1 MTGIQLHLLQA
12 LGWAVLNSLWQMA
25 LLWVIYQVV
34 TAFLKNTK
42 ASYKSVLATTL
53 LFAGSFWFIYTF
65 LIVYSDISEGGTAG
79 TLISSGHEAHN
90 WLLQSLPFISGAYLL
105 LLVLPVLR
113 FIRNYRYVQVIRKYG
128 LSKINVDWRI
138 FVRNVAARM
147 GLKKTVQIWVSE
159 FVTSPVTIGFFK
171 PVILVPLAAINH
183 LTPAQLEAILLH
195 ELAHIRRYDYLI
207 NLLINFIQTIL
218 YFNPFVKAFVKIVE
232 REREKS
238 CDEMVLQ
245 FQYDSHEYASA
256 LLTLEKT
263 KHLQKI
269 LIVAATGNKNDITH
283 RIETI
288 LGVQKKPAIS
298 ANKIA
303 GLVSAFIC
311 IIALNLLLLLPG
323 TRTDKNN
330 TVAYT
335 DFPSPF
341 NLVYDEAKD
350 SGKESSDQINQPP
363 NTIAANSNSNEILTV
378 PVVSAAAVTE
388 ERDALLNEQ
397 DIQDISSYAYKLA
410 GFEEKDIPELK
421 RYQEQQVKEALE
433 ASKKVLE
440 STQWKVVEKS
450 IADAFS
456 EKEKQELK
464 KVYEKELNKFD
475 WNKWEVKLKQ
485 AYENID
491 WEKVNNQLSYAINQ
505 IRIDSLQRVY
515 NDVAI
520 KLNDIQKELNANQ
533 VTSIPDTDITLK
545 AVEDRKRKVQQTLN
559 TLKAVRNKKI
569 VHL

>member
-42 ASYKSVLATTL
+42 ASSKSVLATIL

-65 LIVYSDISEGGTAG
+65 LIVYSDISEGGTTG
-79 TLISSGHEAHN
+79 TFITSGHEVYN

-147 GLKKTVQIWVSE
+147 GIKKTVQIWVSE

-183 LTPAQLEAILLH
+183 LTPSQLEAVLLH

-269 LIVAATGNKNDITH
+269 LIVAATGNKNDISH

-288 LGVQKKPAIS
+288 MGVQKKPAIS

-303 GLVSAFIC
+303 GLVSAIIC

-341 NLVYDEAKD
+341 NLISDEAKE
-350 SGKESSDQINQPP
+350 SGDKINQPP
-363 NTIAANSNSNEILTV
+363 VDNIAANSNSNEILTA
-378 PVVSAAAVTE
+378 PAVSAAAVAK
-388 ERDALLNEQ
+388 ERAALLNEQ
-397 DIQDISSYAYKLA
+397 NVQDISSYAYKLA
-410 GFEEKDIPELK
+410 GFEEKDVPELK

-433 ASKKVLE
+433 ASRKVLE
-440 STQWKVVEKS
+440 SSQWKVVEKS

-464 KVYEKELNKFD
+464 KAYEKELNKFD

>member
-42 ASYKSVLATTL
+42 ASYKSVLATSL

-65 LIVYSDISEGGTAG
+65 LIVYSGISEGGTAG
-79 TLISSGHEAHN
+79 TLISSGHEVHN

-128 LSKINVDWRI
+128 LSKINVNWRI

-147 GLKKTVQIWVSE
+147 GIKKTVQIWVSE

-183 LTPAQLEAILLH
+183 LTPPQLEAVLLH

-341 NLVYDEAKD
+341 NVVYDEAKD
-350 SGKESSDQINQPP
+350 NGKESGNEINQPP
-363 NTIAANSNSNEILTV
+363 VNNIAANSSEISTASA
-378 PVVSAAAVTE
+378 VSAAAVAK
-388 ERDALLNEQ
+388 ERAALINEQ

-433 ASKKVLE
+433 ASRKVLE

-520 KLNDIQKELNANQ
+520 KLNEIQKELNANQ

>member
-1 MTGIQLHLLQA
+1 LGSTQQSLANGAA
-12 LGWAVLNSLWQMA
+12 LGYLPGGNCFSEKYKGIIQKCAGNHP
-25 LLWVIYQVV
+25 
-34 TAFLKNTK
+34 AFCRFFL
-42 ASYKSVLATTL
+42 V
-53 LFAGSFWFIYTF
+53 IYTF
-65 LIVYSDISEGGTAG
+65 LIVYSGISEGGAAG
-79 TLISSGHEAHN
+79 TLISSGHEVHN

-128 LSKINVDWRI
+128 LSKINVNWRI

-147 GLKKTVQIWVSE
+147 GIKKTVQIWVSE

-183 LTPAQLEAILLH
+183 LTPPQLEAVLLH

-341 NLVYDEAKD
+341 NVVYDEAKD
-350 SGKESSDQINQPP
+350 NGKESGNEINQPP
-363 NTIAANSNSNEILTV
+363 VNNIAANSSEISTASA
-378 PVVSAAAVTE
+378 VSAAAVAK
-388 ERDALLNEQ
+388 ERAALINEQ

-433 ASKKVLE
+433 ASRKVLE

-520 KLNDIQKELNANQ
+520 KLNEIQKELNANQ

>member
-25 LLWVIYQVV
+25 LLWVIYQFA
-34 TAFLKNTK
+34 TAVIKNAK
-42 ASYKSVLATTL
+42 ASSKSVLASVL
-53 LFAGSFWFIYTF
+53 LFAGFSWFVYTF
-65 LIVYSDISEGGTAG
+65 IVVYSNISHGNMVGLSLA
-79 TLISSGHEAHN
+79 ISHKTYN

-113 FIRNYRYVQVIRKYG
+113 FIRNYRYVQVIRKYE

-138 FVRNVAARM
+138 FVRTVAARM
-147 GLKKTVQIWVSE
+147 GIKKTVKIWVSE
-159 FVTSPVTIGFFK
+159 FVSSPVTIGFFK

-183 LTPAQLEAILLH
+183 LTPSQLEAVLLH

-269 LIVAATGNKNDITH
+269 LIVAATGNKNDFAH

-288 LGVQKKPAIS
+288 MGVQRKPS
-298 ANKIA
+298 LSVNKIA
-303 GLVSAFIC
+303 GLISASIC
-311 IIALNLLLLLPG
+311 ILVFNLFLLLPEKKSEG
-323 TRTDKNN
+323 TNII
-330 TVAYT
+330 AYT
-335 DFPSPF
+335 DSPF
-341 NLVYDEAKD
+341 PFNFISGETNEDNDEIN
-350 SGKESSDQINQPP
+350 KERVEN
-363 NTIAANSNSNEILTV
+363 IAAGKNDNITTE
-378 PVVSAAAVTE
+378 PVIPSAAE
-388 ERDALLNEQ
+388 FERTQALNEQ
-397 DIQDISSYAYKLA
+397 DMQDISSYAYKLA
-410 GFEEKDIPELK
+410 GFEEKEMPELK

-433 ASKKVLE
+433 ASRKVLE
-440 STQWKVVEKS
+440 SSQWKVVEKS

-464 KVYEKELNKFD
+464 KAYEKELNKFD

-533 VTSIPDTDITLK
+533 VTNIPDTDITLK

>member
-53 LFAGSFWFIYTF
+53 LFAGSFWFVYTF
-65 LIVYSDISEGGTAG
+65 LIVYSGISDGGMAG
-79 TLISSGHEAHN
+79 TLISSGLEAHN

-147 GLKKTVQIWVSE
+147 GIKKTVQIWVSE
-159 FVTSPVTIGFFK
+159 FVSSPVTIGFFK

-183 LTPAQLEAILLH
+183 LTPAQLEAVLLH
-195 ELAHIRRYDYLI
+195 ELSHIRRYDYLI

-232 REREKS
+232 MEREKS

-288 LGVQKKPAIS
+288 MGVQKKPAIS

-323 TRTDKNN
+323 TRTAKNN

-350 SGKESSDQINQPP
+350 NGKESSDQINEPL
-363 NTIAANSNSNEILTV
+363 NTIAANSNSNEILTA
-378 PVVSAAAVTE
+378 PVVSAAAVTD

-397 DIQDISSYAYKLA
+397 DIKDISSYAYKLA
-410 GFEEKDIPELK
+410 GFEEKDVPELK

-559 TLKAVRNKKI
+559 TLKAFRNKKI

>member
-25 LLWVIYQVV
+25 LLWVIYQAV

-65 LIVYSDISEGGTAG
+65 LIVYSGISEGGTAG
-79 TLISSGHEAHN
+79 SLVSSGLEAHN

-147 GLKKTVQIWVSE
+147 RIKKTVQIWVSE

-183 LTPAQLEAILLH
+183 LTPAQLEAVLLH

-323 TRTDKNN
+323 TRADKNN

-341 NLVYDEAKD
+341 NVVYDEAKD
-350 SGKESSDQINQPP
+350 TGKESGDEINQPP
-363 NTIAANSNSNEILTV
+363 VNNIAANSSEISTASA
-378 PVVSAAAVTE
+378 VSAAAVAK
-388 ERDALLNEQ
+388 ERAALINEQ

-433 ASKKVLE
+433 ASRKVLE

-520 KLNDIQKELNANQ
+520 KLNEIQKELNANQ

>member
-79 TLISSGHEAHN
+79 TLISSGHEVHN

-147 GLKKTVQIWVSE
+147 GIKKAVHIWVSE

-183 LTPAQLEAILLH
+183 LTPSQLEAVLLH

-311 IIALNLLLLLPG
+311 ILALNLFLLLPAKKLEG
-323 TRTDKNN
+323 NN
-330 TVAYT
+330 TIAYT
-335 DFPSPF
+335 DSPSPF
-341 NLVYDEAKD
+341 NFISGGADEEND
-350 SGKESSDQINQPP
+350 EINKGAVE
-363 NTIAANSNSNEILTV
+363 NIAAADKTDNKTKPEI
-378 PVVSAAAVTE
+378 AAAE
-388 ERDALLNEQ
+388 ERTPVLNEQ
-397 DIQDISSYAYKLA
+397 DVQDIASYAYKLA
-410 GFEEKDIPELK
+410 GFEEKEVPELK

-433 ASKKVLE
+433 ASRKVLE
-440 STQWKVVEKS
+440 SSQWKVVEKS

>member
-53 LFAGSFWFIYTF
+53 LFAGSFWFVYTF
-65 LIVYSDISEGGTAG
+65 LIVYSGISEGGTAG
-79 TLISSGHEAHN
+79 TLVSSGLEAHN

-147 GLKKTVQIWVSE
+147 GIKKTVQIWVSE

-183 LTPAQLEAILLH
+183 LTPAQLEAVLLH
-195 ELAHIRRYDYLI
+195 ELSHIRRYDYLI

-288 LGVQKKPAIS
+288 MGVQKKPAIS

-323 TRTDKNN
+323 TRTAKNN

-350 SGKESSDQINQPP
+350 NGKESSDQINQPL
-363 NTIAANSNSNEILTV
+363 NTIAASSNSNEILTA
-378 PVVSAAAVTE
+378 PVVSAAAVTD

-397 DIQDISSYAYKLA
+397 DIKDISSYAYKLA
-410 GFEEKDIPELK
+410 GFEEKDVPELK

-491 WEKVNNQLSYAINQ
+491 WEKVNNQLSNAINQ

>member
-25 LLWVIYQVV
+25 LLWVIYQFAAAVI
-34 TAFLKNTK
+34 KNAK
-42 ASYKSVLATTL
+42 ASSKSVLATAL
-53 LFAGSFWFIYTF
+53 LFAGFSWFIYTF
-65 LIVYSDISEGGTAG
+65 IVVYSNISHGNIVGLSLAM
-79 TLISSGHEAHN
+79 SHETYN

-113 FIRNYRYVQVIRKYG
+113 FIRNYRYAQVIRKYG

-147 GLKKTVQIWVSE
+147 GIKKTVKIWVSE
-159 FVTSPVTIGFFK
+159 FVSSPVTIGFFK

-183 LTPAQLEAILLH
+183 LTPSQLEAVLLH

-263 KHLQKI
+263 KQLQKI
-269 LIVAATGNKNDITH
+269 LIVAATGNKNDIAH

-288 LGVQKKPAIS
+288 LGVQRKPTLS
-298 ANKIA
+298 VNKIA
-303 GLVSAFIC
+303 GMISAIIC
-311 IIALNLLLLLPG
+311 ILALNLFLLLPAKKSEG
-323 TRTDKNN
+323 NN
-330 TVAYT
+330 TIAYT
-335 DFPSPF
+335 DSPSPF
-341 NLVYDEAKD
+341 NFISGGADEEND
-350 SGKESSDQINQPP
+350 EINKGTVENIAVADKTD
-363 NTIAANSNSNEILTV
+363 NTTK
-378 PVVSAAAVTE
+378 PVTAAVE
-388 ERDALLNEQ
+388 ERTPVLNEQ

-410 GFEEKDIPELK
+410 GFEEKEVPELK

-433 ASKKVLE
+433 ASRKVLE
-440 STQWKVVEKS
+440 SSQWKVVEES

-520 KLNDIQKELNANQ
+520 KLNDIQKELNASQ

>member
-42 ASYKSVLATTL
+42 AASKTVLATTL

-79 TLISSGHEAHN
+79 IFISSGHEVQN

-147 GLKKTVQIWVSE
+147 GIKKTVKIWVSE
-159 FVTSPVTIGFFK
+159 FVSSPVTIGFFK

-183 LTPAQLEAILLH
+183 LTQPQLEAVLLH

-218 YFNPFVKAFVKIVE
+218 YFNPFAKAFVKIVE

-269 LIVAATGNKNDITH
+269 LIVAATGNKNDFAH

-288 LGVQKKPAIS
+288 MGVQRKPS
-298 ANKIA
+298 VSVNKIA
-303 GLVSAFIC
+303 GLISASIC
-311 IIALNLLLLLPG
+311 ILALNLFLLLPEKKSEG
-323 TRTDKNN
+323 TN
-330 TVAYT
+330 TIAYT
-335 DFPSPF
+335 DSPSPF
-341 NLVYDEAKD
+341 NFISGGTNEDNDEIN
-350 SGKESSDQINQPP
+350 KERVEN
-363 NTIAANSNSNEILTV
+363 IAADKNDNITTE
-378 PVVSAAAVTE
+378 PVIPSAAE
-388 ERDALLNEQ
+388 NERTQALNEQ

-410 GFEEKDIPELK
+410 GFEEKEVPELK

-433 ASKKVLE
+433 ASRKVLE
-440 STQWKVVEKS
+440 SSQWKVVEKS